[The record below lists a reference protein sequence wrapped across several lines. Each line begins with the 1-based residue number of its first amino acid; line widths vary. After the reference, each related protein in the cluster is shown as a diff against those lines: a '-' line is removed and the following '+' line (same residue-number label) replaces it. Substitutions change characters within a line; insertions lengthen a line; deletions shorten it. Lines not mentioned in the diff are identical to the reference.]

1 MKSRITRVQGILIM
15 LTMISISLIIGI
27 IGFKLTAG
35 FDSIDAFLNAS
46 MLLTGMGP
54 VDEPETASGKLFA
67 GIYALYSGIVFLSSV
82 AIFIYPVLEHA
93 GKHFTHSGEG
103 KKLEDC
109 E

>member
-1 MKSRITRVQGILIM
+1 MKPRITRVQGILIM
-15 LTMISISLIIGI
+15 LTMISISLLIGV

-35 FDSIDAFLNAS
+35 LDSTDAFLNAAT
-46 MLLTGMGP
+46 LLTGMGP
-54 VDEPETASGKLFA
+54 VDEPQNDAGKIFA

-82 AIFIYPVLEHA
+82 AIFIYPILEHV
-93 GKHFTHSGEG
+93 GKHFTQPREE